1 MGVPARPAERRD
13 LQPGADQ
20 MGEPPRGYL
29 PHRQI
34 PRGGAH
40 VGHQEKSP
48 HHELRETQ
56 PRPQVT
62 RTDHKLIVT
71 PCPHITPT
79 VHKLIVT
86 PCPQVTPTVHKLTVT
101 PCPHIT
107 PTVHKIIVT
116 PCPQVTPTDHKLIV
130 TPYPHL
136 RPTDRNWMTPL
147 GIMGSY
153 LVLHLCNILKRIVGS
168 VRLQGTCTQ
177 GWAIP

>member
-1 MGVPARPAERRD
+1 MGVPAGPAERRD

-20 MGEPPRGYL
+20 VGEPPRGNL

-40 VGHQEKSP
+40 VGHQEKPP

-71 PCPHITPT
+71 P
-79 VHKLIVT
+79 
-86 PCPQVTPTVHKLTVT
+86 
-101 PCPHIT
+101 
-107 PTVHKIIVT
+107 
-116 PCPQVTPTDHKLIV
+116 
-130 TPYPHL
+130 YPHL
-136 RPTDRNWMTPL
+136 TPTDRNWMTPL